1 MAKKKKKASRKSSRS
16 SKKSADA
23 LTKSALRLID
33 QAAVLMKAGVIA
45 GAKQG
50 AKSRIVLKRKAN
62 ALAGI
67 AIKRLNK
74 AVQQGGSLIRKGIKK
89 L

>member
-1 MAKKKKKASRKSSRS
+1 MAKRKKT
-16 SKKSADA
+16 SKKTKSPSHSDV
-23 LTKSALRLID
+23 LTKSALKLID
-33 QAAVLMKAGVIA
+33 QAAELLKTGVIA

-50 AKSRIVLKRKAN
+50 AKSRIVLKRKASS
-62 ALAGI
+62 LANV

-74 AVQQGGSLIRKGIKK
+74 AVQQGGAVIRKGIKK